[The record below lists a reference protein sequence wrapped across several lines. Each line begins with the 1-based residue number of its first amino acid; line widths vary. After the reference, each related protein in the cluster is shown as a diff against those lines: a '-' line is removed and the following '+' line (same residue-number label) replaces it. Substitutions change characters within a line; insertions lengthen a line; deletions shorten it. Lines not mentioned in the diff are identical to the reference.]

1 MEKMSLCDLIQAKA
15 IVEQRL
21 EKNSLFLR
29 TLHFYSQ
36 EIGLAKLQDNIAERS
51 RIERK
56 LKIINEQIEK
66 VIDSIETKELDTPQS
81 PEIEDFLI
89 EEINNAADEWVF
101 KTNGKKWS
109 NNDDTAGDN
118 FGSFVSGAKWML
130 KKLKKQE

>member
-36 EIGLAKLQDNIAERS
+36 EIGLAKLQENFVERN
-51 RIERK
+51 RNEHKI
-56 LKIINEQIEK
+56 KIINEQIK
-66 VIDSIETKELDTPQS
+66 RVIDSIETEEHDASQS
-81 PEIEDFLI
+81 SEIEDSLI

-101 KTNGKKWS
+101 KTNGEKWS

-118 FGSFVSGAKWML
+118 FGSFVSGAKWALKNL
-130 KKLKKQE
+130 KKNQ